1 MKRNLKMILASLF
14 VGIFAATGLLIPAFA
29 DDGEYSGPIRVF
41 VLDDDSLKV
50 ENSAPYDVNSLKS
63 LFEGAG
69 YVVKVINAKELAC
82 VDDFNAKLCDVLM
95 IPTGEA
101 FPAKAEVNFKN
112 FLIDG
117 GKLITSGGYAFKNTV
132 YSSGSIVSSS
142 GGKALCIT
150 SPAVGESHSVTHRF
164 GKDVLKP
171 GESYTIEY
179 DIKYSDIDV
188 SGGLAH
194 ASLYFYGNGGN
205 LVSWKDFMSLTEGE
219 NDWTT
224 ISYSFSVPSNATE
237 TALNLGFFQ
246 AKGKTIYDNITIKS
260 SSGKTVYTEDF
271 EDGTKGWSMVTGS
284 WSNVSEEVGI
294 NVGGDSVITISN
306 TTGYSSLA
314 KATWS
319 IDKNVGKEIEVR
331 LESRFEDKSGMS
343 LLNLLKDGKQVYSHM
358 ISHGEDIDRNTPLT
372 RRVTLDVS
380 EYDFDTIEFELNVL
394 GAGKAYF
401 DNIEISVDGKS
412 VFENEGTLDGA
423 KVETANNNTVSVE
436 KIKAKPIGL
445 STMEPNY
452 IGDLLLYPDYAVP
465 LFDIET
471 KYDDAVR
478 ISAAEGQSIFADG
491 DHMTVT
497 GDERI
502 TGYSAITVTG
512 NYRGRWQPLLYAYD
526 DMGQRVGTV
535 GAIFRVFVQ
544 PSNLGALGLINTWKG
559 YEGTSIGFFGVNSHD
574 LFAEKNTSL
583 REGLVN
589 LVETLCSPTY
599 ISGVENYYD
608 CYRQGEEPRVIVNVE
623 NTSNRSV
630 KNNVEVTIRSE
641 DTGEVVFSGTKEVKV
656 SGNGR
661 RAGAVVWEN
670 AGEFTDDFYY
680 VEAVLKDEEGKILDK
695 MNSGFVVWNDE
706 VIKNGPNYTYKDNYI
721 NIKNPDGT
729 ETSVFASGVDD
740 GANLFINE
748 DQTPLA
754 WLESFERRVD
764 TGMYIYENLQQS
776 PAYGDFA
783 FLFDNGTQWEKH
795 LRTVDTV
802 VYLSQRYG
810 QIYMMGLAIGANT
823 AKVEELDKMC
833 EYVSEFAERYKDV
846 NGIIYYL
853 NGDLVCEP
861 SQTANAQFREF
872 LKNKY
877 KTDEAFKKAW
887 KNTSYTLDTVKYDT
901 TYNFGGNGW
910 TDVKA
915 YDQNLFRA
923 ELVKKW
929 STALKASID
938 AKTGGDR
945 LVLCEYWAYPYSSVD
960 VAHVI
965 GDLGYSN
972 IGFFDSI
979 EKFAQTLANADQRWQ
994 GKSFG
999 IGETNKRTHPGY
1011 NATASYYASATYEES
1026 RAYFFTTYYTTY
1038 AMGGNHYQ
1046 LWCFN
1051 DESKYTF
1058 SWGMNTGGE
1067 HAPRDLFYWMRNANF
1082 VTKSSTPKY
1091 TTPEIAVIT
1100 PDSTRLGGSLADYSN
1115 HYSALNAFDI
1125 AQRMLVDGILTLNE
1139 SNFAIPDGIKVIY
1152 YPMSYTMP
1160 DDVFEK
1166 LTSWV
1171 ENGGVLYISGDFSYD
1186 ITRDRTKED
1195 RLTSLAG
1202 VKVTK
1207 VNFKGT
1213 DKTSASVKYSNGTFN
1228 RTGNPNVDL
1237 ELVSAEALYSTSK
1250 GVPVI
1255 TKNKLGGG
1263 YVIYSAD
1270 PIEMNCS
1277 EQTMGA
1283 DIALYKSVLELAGVK
1298 TAAIKPNK
1306 ADVLKYF
1313 KLALDDGGSFHEI
1326 INTSDQPVRAEQ
1338 TIGEN
1343 KYSFSLLANFAGYI
1357 RANAENGVTALM
1369 YNGMIERNGSML
1381 VDNDCL
1387 AVIMSLDGIDIESS
1401 KSLIVLPQAE
1411 GAFAYQTATDW
1422 ADVTVISG
1430 QIYDRQFIGEKTV
1443 DFEYSDKGRI
1453 KLNITA
1459 EDVNK
1464 IFIITSK
1471 SNTEIAVADTLMIMA
1486 GSNAKLPIQTETSN
1500 DDDLGGKSS
1509 LKWLYVVLGVVGA
1522 LAVATTALVLG
1533 KKKKK

>member
-1 MKRNLKMILASLF
+1 MKRYLKMIIASIF
-14 VGIFAATGLLIPAFA
+14 VGLFAATSLLLPAFA
-29 DDGEYSGPIRVF
+29 DDGEYSGPTRIF
-41 VLDDDSLKV
+41 ILDDESLKD

-82 VDDFNAKLCDVLM
+82 VDDFNSKLCDVLM

-101 FPAKAEVNFKN
+101 FPAKAEANFKK
-112 FLIDG
+112 FLVDG

-132 YSSGSIVSSS
+132 YSGGSTVSAE

-150 SPAVGESHSVTHRF
+150 SPSVGDTHSVTHKF
-164 GKDVLKP
+164 GKDVLVP
-171 GESYTIEY
+171 GEKYTI
-179 DIKYSDIDV
+179 DFDVKYSDIEV

-194 ASLYFYGNGGN
+194 ASLYFYGSGN
-205 LVSWKDFMSLTEGE
+205 SLASWKDFMTLTEGE
-219 NDWTT
+219 SDWMN
-224 ISYSFSVPSNATE
+224 ISYEFTVPSGVVE
-237 TALNLGFFQ
+237 TRVNLGFFQ
-246 AKGKTIYDNITIKS
+246 AKGQTLYDNLTIKS
-260 SSGKTVYTEDF
+260 SSGKVVFSDDF
-271 EDGTKGWSMVTGS
+271 EDGTKNWSMISGS
-284 WSNVSEEVGI
+284 SSAVSEGVGI
-294 NVGGDSVITISN
+294 NVGGDQVIAIVKQNLSEK
-306 TTGYSSLA
+306 A
-314 KATWS
+314 KITFAL
-319 IDKNVGKEIEVR
+319 DKASGNELDVRIE
-331 LESRFEDKSGMS
+331 SCFEDKVGHSAIV
-343 LLNLLKDGKQVYSHM
+343 LKKNGSEVVSIPVSKYDDTLGTSAFSRHIK
-358 ISHGEDIDRNTPLT
+358 IDLT
-372 RRVTLDVS
+372 
-380 EYDFDTIEFELNVL
+380 EYQFDSIELELSVNKN
-394 GAGKAYF
+394 GKAYF
-401 DNIEISVDGKS
+401 DNIEISIDGNI
-412 VFENEGTLDGA
+412 VFENDGSLDNAKIDISGA
-423 KVETANNNTVSVE
+423 NYVSIEKVKNKSV
-436 KIKAKPIGL
+436 GL

-452 IGDLLLYPDYAVP
+452 TGDLLLYPDYAVP

-478 ISAAEGQSIFADG
+478 ISAADGQNVFADG
-491 DHMTVT
+491 DLMTVS

-502 TGYSAITVTG
+502 KGYSAITVTG
-512 NYRGRWQPLLYAYD
+512 NYRGKWQPLLYAYD
-526 DMGQRVGTV
+526 DIGQRVGTV

-544 PSNLGALGLINTWKG
+544 PSNLGALGMINTWKG

-574 LFAEKNTSL
+574 LFAENNTSL

-589 LVETLCSPTY
+589 LVETLCNSTY
-599 ISGVENYYD
+599 IANVDNYYD
-608 CYRQGEEPRVIVNVE
+608 CYRQGEEPRVIVSVE
-623 NTSNRSV
+623 NTSNKSV

-706 VIKNGPNYTYKDNYI
+706 VIKNGPHYTYKDNYI

-861 SQTANAQFREF
+861 SQTANEQFREF

-901 TYNFGGNGW
+901 LYSFRGNGW
-910 TDVKA
+910 ADVKA

-938 AKTGGDR
+938 AKTGGER

-972 IGFFDSI
+972 IGFFDAV
-979 EKFAQTLANADQRWQ
+979 EKFAQTLANVDQRWQ

-1011 NATASYYASATYEES
+1011 NTTASYYASATYEES

-1082 VTKSSTPKY
+1082 VTKTATPVYK
-1091 TTPEIAVIT
+1091 TPEIAVIT
-1100 PDSTRLGGSLADYSN
+1100 PDSTRLGGSLTDYSN

-1125 AQRMLVDGILTLNE
+1125 AQRMLASGILTLNE
-1139 SNFAIPDGIKVIY
+1139 CNFDIPDGIKVIY

-1160 DDVFEK
+1160 EDVYTK
-1166 LTSWV
+1166 LTAWV
-1171 ENGGVLYISGDFSYD
+1171 ENGGVLYISGDFAYD
-1186 ITRDRTKED
+1186 VDTRERTNEE
-1195 RLTSLAG
+1195 RLQKLAG

-1213 DKTSASVKYSNGTFN
+1213 DIVGGKVKYSNGTIE
-1228 RTGNPNVDL
+1228 RSGNPNVEL
-1237 ELVSAEALYSTSK
+1237 ELSGAEALYSTSK

-1255 TKNKLGGG
+1255 TKNKLGDG

-1270 PIEMNCS
+1270 PIEMNCNA
-1277 EQTMGA
+1277 ETMSA
-1283 DIALYKSVLELAGVK
+1283 DVALYKGVLELAGVK
-1298 TAAIKPNK
+1298 TAEIKPNK

-1313 KLALDDGGSFHEI
+1313 KLNLADGGAFHEI

-1338 TIGEN
+1338 IIGEN
-1343 KYSFSLLANFAGYI
+1343 EYSFSLLANGAGYI
-1357 RANAENGVTALM
+1357 RANKDNGITALM
-1369 YNGMIERNGSML
+1369 YNGKIERNGNML

-1387 AVIMSLDGIDIESS
+1387 AVIMTLDGLDIEKS
-1401 KSLIVLPQAE
+1401 KSVIVLPQAE

-1443 DFEYSDKGRI
+1443 EFEYSDKGRI

-1464 IFIITSK
+1464 IFIITSR
-1471 SNTEIAVADTLMIMA
+1471 SNTENAVSETLKIMA
-1486 GSNAKLPIQTETSN
+1486 GGNAKLPIQSDNSN
-1500 DDDLGGKSS
+1500 GENGSGSNRFPWYYVAGGA
-1509 LKWLYVVLGVVGA
+1509 A
-1522 LAVATTALVLG
+1522 LAVIAAVVAIVLG

>member
-1 MKRNLKMILASLF
+1 MKSKLRIILASIF
-14 VGIFAATGLLIPAFA
+14 VGVFAATGLLLPAFA
-29 DDGEYSGPIRVF
+29 DGSEYSGPIRVF
-41 VLDDDSLKV
+41 ILDDESLKD
-50 ENSAPYDVNSLKS
+50 ENSAPYDINSLKT
-63 LFEGAG
+63 LFESAG
-69 YVVKVINAKELAC
+69 YIVKVIGAKEFAC
-82 VDDFNAKLCDVLM
+82 IDDFNANICDVLM

-101 FPAKAEVNFKN
+101 FPAKAEANFKK
-112 FLIDG
+112 FLVDG

-132 YSSGSIVSSS
+132 YSGGSTVSAE

-150 SPAVGESHSVTHRF
+150 SPSVGDTHSVTHKF
-164 GKDVLKP
+164 GKDVLVP
-171 GESYTIEY
+171 GEKYTI
-179 DIKYSDIDV
+179 DFDVKYSDIAV

-194 ASLYFYGNGGN
+194 ASLYFYGKGGS
-205 LVSWKDFMSLTEGE
+205 LASWKDFMSLTEGE
-219 NDWTT
+219 SDWTT
-224 ISYSFSVPSNATE
+224 ISYEFSVPSGVTE

-246 AKGKTIYDNITIKS
+246 AKGKTLYDNITIKS
-260 SSGKTVYTEDF
+260 SSGKVVFSDDF
-271 EDGTKGWSMVTGS
+271 EDGTKNWSMISGS
-284 WSNVSEEVGI
+284 SSAVSEGVGI
-294 NVGGDSVITISN
+294 NVGGDQVIAIVKQNLSEK
-306 TTGYSSLA
+306 A
-314 KATWS
+314 KITFAL
-319 IDKNVGKEIEVR
+319 DKASGNELDVRIE
-331 LESRFEDKSGMS
+331 SCFEDKVGHSAIV
-343 LLNLLKDGKQVYSHM
+343 LKKNGSEVVSIPVSKYDDTLGTSAFSRHIK
-358 ISHGEDIDRNTPLT
+358 IDLT
-372 RRVTLDVS
+372 
-380 EYDFDTIEFELNVL
+380 EYQFDSIELELSVNKN
-394 GAGKAYF
+394 GKAYF
-401 DNIEISVDGKS
+401 DNIEISIDGNI
-412 VFENEGTLDGA
+412 VFENDGSLDNAKIDISGA
-423 KVETANNNTVSVE
+423 NYVSLEKVKNKS
-436 KIKAKPIGL
+436 IGL
-445 STMEPNY
+445 SSTEPNY
-452 IGDLLLYPDYAVP
+452 TGDLLLYPDYAVP

-478 ISAAEGQSIFADG
+478 ISAADGQTVFADG
-491 DHMTVT
+491 DLMTVS

-502 TGYSAITVTG
+502 KGYSAITVTG

-526 DMGQRVGTV
+526 DIGQRVGTV

-544 PSNLGALGLINTWKG
+544 PSNLGSLGMINTWKG
-559 YEGTSIGFFGVNSHD
+559 YEVTSIGFFGVNSHD

-589 LVETLCSPTY
+589 LVKTLCNSTY
-599 ISGVENYYD
+599 IANVDNYYD

-623 NTSNRSV
+623 NQSKKSETQ
-630 KNNVEVTIRSE
+630 NVEVIIRSE
-641 DTGEVVFSGTKEVKV
+641 DTGEVVFSGTKDVKV
-656 SGNGR
+656 GAGGR
-661 RAGAVVWEN
+661 RAAAVVWKD
-670 AGEFTDDFYY
+670 AGEFSDDFYY
-680 VEAVLKDEEGKILDK
+680 VEAILKDAEGNVLDK
-695 MNSGFVVWNDE
+695 MNSGFVVWNEE
-706 VIKNGPNYTYKDNYI
+706 VIKNGPKYTYKDNYI
-721 NIKNPDGT
+721 NIKNADGT

-754 WLESFERRVD
+754 WLESFERRAD

-861 SQTANAQFREF
+861 SQTANEQFREF

-877 KTDEAFKKAW
+877 KTDDAFKKAW

-901 TYNFGGNGW
+901 LYSFSGNGW

-938 AKTGGDR
+938 AKTGGER

-972 IGFFDSI
+972 IGFFDAV

-1011 NATASYYASATYEES
+1011 NTTASYYASATYEES

-1082 VTKSSTPKY
+1082 VTKTATPVYK
-1091 TTPEIAVIT
+1091 TPEIAVIS
-1100 PDSTRLGGSLADYSN
+1100 PDSTRLGGSSTDYSN
-1115 HYSALNAFDI
+1115 HYSSLNAYDI

-1166 LTSWV
+1166 LTAWV
-1171 ENGGVLYISGDFSYD
+1171 ENGGVLYISGDFAYD
-1186 ITRDRTKED
+1186 VDTRERTNEQ
-1195 RLTSLAG
+1195 RLQTLAG

-1213 DKTSASVKYSNGTFN
+1213 DVAGNKIKYSNGTIE
-1228 RTGNPNVDL
+1228 RSGTPNVAL
-1237 ELVSAEALYSTSK
+1237 ELSGAEAIYSTSK

-1255 TKNKLGGG
+1255 TKNTLGNGC
-1263 YVIYSAD
+1263 VIYSAD
-1270 PIEMNCS
+1270 PIEMNCNA
-1277 EQTMGA
+1277 ETMSA
-1283 DIALYKSVLELAGVK
+1283 DVALYKGVLELAGVK
-1298 TAAIKPNK
+1298 TAEIKPNK
-1306 ADVLKYF
+1306 ENVLKYF
-1313 KLALDDGGSFHEI
+1313 KLNLAGGGVFHEI
-1326 INTSDQPVRAEQ
+1326 LNTSDQPVRAEQ
-1338 TIGEN
+1338 TIGED
-1343 KYSFSLLANFAGYI
+1343 KYSISLLANVAGYI
-1357 RANAENGVTALM
+1357 RTNADGGVTALM
-1369 YNGMIERNGSML
+1369 YNGMVERNGKML

-1387 AVIMSLDGIDIESS
+1387 AVIMTLDGLDIESS
-1401 KSLIVLPQAE
+1401 KSIIVLPQAE
-1411 GAFAYQTATDW
+1411 GAFAYQTSLGW
-1422 ADVTVISG
+1422 EDVTVICG

-1443 DFEYSDKGRI
+1443 EFEYSDKGRI
-1453 KLNITA
+1453 KLNIA
-1459 EDVNK
+1459 DEDVNK

-1471 SNTEIAVADTLMIMA
+1471 SNTENAVSETLKIMA
-1486 GSNAKLPIQTETSN
+1486 GGNAKLPTQNETSN
-1500 DDDLGGKSS
+1500 GENIGDNSS
-1509 LKWLYVVLGVVGA
+1509 SKWLYIALGAVGA
-1522 LAVATTALVLG
+1522 LAVAVVAVVLG